1 MKPAKIIGGIFVTAS
16 VVCAGSVMSG
26 YGVKQ
31 HQNKAARLA
40 QQYKNTLNS
49 LDIKA
54 QYEKAHLQ
62 TISSIKKAIPQSDES
77 LKIISKATK

>member
-1 MKPAKIIGGIFVTAS
+1 MKPAKIIGGICVTAS
-16 VVCAGSVMSG
+16 AVCAGSVISG
-26 YGVKQ
+26 YGIKQ
-31 HQNKAARLA
+31 HQNKAKKLA
-40 QQYKNTLNS
+40 QQYQNSINS

-62 TISSIKKAIPQSDES
+62 TLSSIKKAIPQSDES